1 MFETEPPVAETAP
14 EIPSAPEEPGL
25 VMRRIRKPDGRY
37 LLLYTFL
44 REPGE

>member
-1 MFETEPPVAETAP
+1 MFETDPPVTETEP
-14 EIPSAPEEPGL
+14 ETPASGDQPGL